1 MYLVATSYTLAIP
14 AICGKSTEA
23 SVAIP
28 GSAVRYAHAEVPYV
42 QPLRKRGITKS
53 NFYALYDMAML
64 GITSHSKVPLRLA
77 TMSGFSLSAIS
88 LLIAL
93 G

>member
-1 MYLVATSYTLAIP
+1 MYPVATSYTLATP

-28 GSAVRYAHAEVPYV
+28 VAAVRYPHAEVPYV

-53 NFYALYDMAML
+53 NFYALNDMAML
-64 GITSHSKVPLRLA
+64 GITSHTKLLLRLA
-77 TMSGFSLSAIS
+77 TMSEFSLSAIS